1 MGKKI
6 IFAIEID
13 TESAEE
19 TVKDLI
25 AEIIERQETKNHSKR
40 KSLDEI
46 LEKALKDAPSI
57 EEYTIRQLSNTIN
70 SPWPISR
77 WHLETL
83 EVKRRRPHPVF
94 RI

>member
-6 IFAIEID
+6 IFAIEVD
-13 TESAEE
+13 TEDTEGTKE

-25 AEIIERQETKNHSKR
+25 AEIIERQETKKHSKR

-46 LEKALKDAPSI
+46 LEEALKDAPSI
-57 EEYTIRQLSNTIN
+57 EGYGTNILSLLT
-70 SPWPISR
+70 WPISR

>member
-1 MGKKI
+1 MGNKI
-6 IFAIEID
+6 IFAIEVD
-13 TESAEE
+13 TEDTEGTKE

-46 LEKALKDAPSI
+46 LEEALKDAPSI
-57 EEYTIRQLSNTIN
+57 EGYGTNILSPLT
-70 SPWPISR
+70 WPTSR